1 MMKMSQQCDIA
12 AKASNILGCIKRSAT
27 RMLREVI
34 FPFYSV
40 LVRPQT
46 EFCVQICDPWYK
58 RNVDTLDRVKNWA
71 TEMIKRLE
79 NLSYEKKLK

>member
-1 MMKMSQQCDIA
+1 MKMSQQCDIA

-46 EFCVQICDPWYK
+46 EFCIQICDPWYE

-79 NLSYEKKLK
+79 DLSYEKKLK